1 MSDPLSF
8 VVLPYAAFSNK
19 NRSQKPFS
27 KVLQPLKPARG
38 TKTRENAFVYVF
50 SAKCDGKTY
59 WKVGNTSDV
68 DTYHSKNRFCPF
80 VQYDG
85 ALQVHGHGTLLE
97 RLLGRYLVGQFKAS
111 EWYYG
116 CESQIDAFVEALSA
130 NAHFQKERPHVMKNV
145 ELFNKA
151 FIGSHPSTV
160 DNYLSLFRIEDSD
173 GRLYKLTDANIELSL
188 AQMLVPA
195 FLDSEATDAVKL
207 RAKRAAP
214 AVTSSESSKP

>member
-8 VVLPYAAFSNK
+8 VVLPYSAFSNK

-85 ALQVHGHGTLLE
+85 ALQVLGHGTLLE
-97 RLLGRYLVGQFKAS
+97 RLLGRYLCGQFKAS
-111 EWYYG
+111 EWYFG
-116 CESQIDAFVEALSA
+116 PEAQIDAFISALE
-130 NAHFQKERPHVMKNV
+130 NNERFQKDRPHVMKNV
-145 ELFNKA
+145 EAFNRA
-151 FIGSHPSTV
+151 FIGVSGATI
-160 DNYLSLFRIEDSD
+160 DDYLSLFRIEDSD
-173 GRLYKLTDANIELSL
+173 GRLYKLTEANVELSL
-188 AQMLVPA
+188 AHMFVPA
-195 FLDSEATDAVKL
+195 FLDSEATDRVKL
-207 RAKRAAP
+207 HAKRAAP
-214 AVTSSESSKP
+214 AATSSESSKT